1 MPTMA
6 NITVMD
12 ADGTTARVFTALTP
26 AGADGTPAVWRYE
39 DATKT
44 PAQRVRFEVSARW
57 NATKS
62 ARKVSTFLN
71 APIIVATPVA
81 GVFNEIGNVQFRD
94 GGAVIPQ
101 GATDATVA
109 SATAFAVNLQSS
121 VLIKSVFTSGFA
133 PN

>member
-12 ADGTTARVFTALTP
+12 SDGTTARIFTALSP

-39 DATKT
+39 DSSKT
-44 PAQRVRFEVSARW
+44 PDQRVRFEVSARW
-57 NATKS
+57 NATKT

-81 GVFNEIGNVQFRD
+81 GVFNLTGNIQFRD

-101 GATDATVA
+101 GATDAVVA
-109 SATAFAVNLQSS
+109 SATAFNANLMGSA
-121 VLIKSVFTSGFA
+121 LIKSVFTTGFA